1 MKTALTIF
9 STFCM
14 LLCMAGVMQGQV
26 INEWD
31 WDESGVDMGEFI
43 EVFILDPQP
52 IDLSQYAIV
61 EYETTGTSA
70 GNVQSQG
77 THTLDDFTATA
88 VPADGGTYYLLVE
101 PFEQNDAVALVGPSG
116 VLQFLH
122 TTNQIT
128 ANNGGAM
135 DATSTSIGVP
145 HSYASGHSVQR
156 QSDGTY
162 VALAETPGAMN
173 NVAAPALSFDALP
186 DCDDT
191 PNASGAAAMDNTMYI
206 HISNL
211 TNADGVTPITFT
223 SSSGTIT
230 DNLAAGATSGT
241 IQITGLTDA
250 DYGTILTISASNN
263 GRTVNLDIPVVIC
276 GFLVENGGNGRN
288 EADVSNGA
296 FCTTQNG
303 ITAPGVL
310 VEAVSNTALSSG
322 NDIISTYVY
331 ALVNTSSNDEIV
343 ATNNTGLFGAP
354 DVVSD
359 MLYKIYAFKVNDSEL
374 TTFNTAIANLSPKRI
389 TTGDDILTKS
399 NDFNGLCYT
408 SCWNVDFSPSC
419 IICPTITSLT
429 ASASTCSGT
438 AITDLTATIAQ
449 FHSTENNKQNYEV
462 EFVYTTTQAAN
473 AAAVYALTTTILGTE
488 AVADAGVT
496 TVTEAS
502 FVFPTATTQTT
513 YYVYARI
520 LNAGTTLSD
529 ANCRPFAEAIIV
541 VNPIPTLAAT
551 GKNLSTC
558 NSADGQLELSL
569 TNVPDGV
576 TYTINYMD
584 ETNTA
589 QTFTNVTVTSGS
601 ATISGLNAGTY
612 NDLSITLNGCTST
625 DDIDI
630 VLTNSTLPTASIA
643 LTMPTLCSSSS
654 GTTLTIA
661 SDAGNQIIY
670 SIDGV
675 HQAAIT
681 IESDG
686 WNEIL
691 VNPSA
696 TTRYA
701 LVSVTNPTTTCM
713 QNMTNEVLLT
723 ITDLS
728 CDSTFPWSGSN

>member
-1 MKTALTIF
+1 MKTVLTIF

-14 LLCMAGVMQGQV
+14 LFGTTNVMLGQV

-31 WDESGVDMGEFI
+31 WDESGTDMGEFI
-43 EVFILDPQP
+43 EVFIPNPQP
-52 IDLSQYAIV
+52 VDLSQYAII
-61 EYETTGTSA
+61 EYETSGTSA

-77 THTLDDFTATA
+77 THTLDGFTATA
-88 VPADGGTYYLLVE
+88 VTADGGTYYLLTE
-101 PFEQNDAVALVGPSG
+101 SFEQNDAVALVGPSG

-122 TTNQIT
+122 TTNEVT
-128 ANNGGAM
+128 ANEGGAM
-135 DATSTSIGVP
+135 GATSLSIGVSD
-145 HSYASGHSVQR
+145 SYTSGHSVQR

-162 VALAETPGAMN
+162 TALAETPGAIN
-173 NVAAPALSFDALP
+173 NVVMLVLSFDALP

-191 PNASGAAAMDNTMYI
+191 PNAAGTAAADNAMYI

-211 TNADGVTPITFT
+211 TNADGATPTIFT

-230 DNLAAGATSGT
+230 DNLTAGTTSGT

-250 DYGTILTISASNN
+250 DYGTILTLSASNN
-263 GRTVNLDIPVVIC
+263 GMTTNLEIPVVIC
-276 GFLVENGGNGRN
+276 GFSVDNGGDGSN
-288 EADVSNGA
+288 EAEVSNGA

-310 VEAVSNTALSSG
+310 VEAVPNTALSSG

-331 ALVNTSSNDEIV
+331 ALVNTSNSDEIV

-354 DVVSD
+354 NVVSG
-359 MLYKIYAFKVNDSEL
+359 MIYRVYAFKVNDSEL
-374 TTFNTAIANLSPKRI
+374 TTFNTAVANLSPKNI
-389 TTGDDILTKS
+389 STGDDILTKS
-399 NDFNGLCYT
+399 NAFAGLCYT
-408 SCWNVDFSPSC
+408 SCWNVAFSPSC
-419 IICPTITSLT
+419 VVCPTITSLT
-429 ASASTCSGT
+429 ASSSICSGT

-449 FHSTENNKQNYEV
+449 FHSTENKVQDYEV
-462 EFVYTTTQAAN
+462 EFVYTTTQAAD
-473 AAAVYALTTTILGTE
+473 AATVYALTATVLGTE
-488 AVADAGVT
+488 AVASAGTT
-496 TVTEAS
+496 TVTETS
-502 FVFPTATTQTT
+502 FVLPTATTQTT
-513 YYVYARI
+513 YYIYARI
-520 LNAGTTLSD
+520 LNAAATVSD
-529 ANCRPFAEAIIV
+529 GNCRPFAEATVV
-541 VNPIPTLAAT
+541 VNPVPTLAAT
-551 GKNLSTC
+551 GMNPSTC
-558 NSADGQLELSL
+558 NNADGQLELNL
-569 TNVPDGV
+569 TNVPDGA
-576 TYTINYMD
+576 TYTINYVD

-589 QTFTNVTVTSGS
+589 QTFTNVMVTSGS
-601 ATISGLNAGTY
+601 ATITGLNAGTY
-612 NDLSITLNGCTST
+612 NNLSITLNGCTST
-625 DDIDI
+625 EDLDI
-630 VLTNSTLPTASIA
+630 VLTNPLPTASIA

-654 GTTLTIA
+654 GTTLTFS

-675 HQAAIT
+675 NQAAIT

-686 WNEIL
+686 TNEIL

-713 QNMTNEVLLT
+713 QNITDNVLLT